1 MDSQLWRRLPTELI
15 RWIIEHSDPSI
26 DVQLC
31 FKIPPKRLDE
41 AKSWRLWYLLKSH
54 DGIIYNMETE
64 TLHVMQVPGYHVVRT
79 PIKLSY
85 HTAGLTIFNEEE
97 EDHIMEYTCPL
108 GCFCAVLRNDR
119 CVTESRVLIKGARPS
134 RELTI
139 EDAQIFGDLS
149 EVS

>member
-1 MDSQLWRRLPTELI
+1 MWSKLPTDLI
-15 RWIIEHSDPSI
+15 RKIIEMSEPSI
-26 DVQLC
+26 DVRVA
-31 FKIPPKRLDE
+31 FGIPPKRLDE

-97 EDHIMEYTCPL
+97 EEHMMEYTCPL
-108 GCFCAVLRNDR
+108 GCFCAVPRNDR

-134 RELTI
+134 RVISGHGET
-139 EDAQIFGDLS
+139 D
-149 EVS
+149 